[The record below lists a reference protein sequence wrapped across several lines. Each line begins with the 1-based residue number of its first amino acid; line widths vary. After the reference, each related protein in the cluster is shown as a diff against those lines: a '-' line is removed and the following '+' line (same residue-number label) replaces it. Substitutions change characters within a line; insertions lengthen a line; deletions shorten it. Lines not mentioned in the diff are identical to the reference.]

1 MDHEPYPSTNP
12 AAQREKQH
20 VALTSVAAAV
30 ALTGLKLLVGVLT
43 GSLGILAEAAHSAL
57 DLVAALLTVF
67 AVRLSGRPADEDH
80 RYGHGKVES
89 LSAFVEGAL
98 LVLTAGWVI
107 YEAIRRLLFVEVH
120 VEASIWAFLVM
131 IFSIVVD
138 VGRSRA
144 LSRVAREHDSQA
156 LAADALHFRT
166 DIWSSAIVLGGLAL
180 IKLGD
185 LTGWTLN
192 GWIGRA
198 DAIAALGVSAVVL
211 SVTGRLMRETIDA
224 LLDRAPAEGAELLI
238 EAVTQVP
245 GVVGCRRFRLRR
257 AGNKVFADVV
267 IAVARTNTF
276 GEAHTITEAVEE
288 AVRALSPRADADV
301 VVHMEPVIA
310 PGEAPG
316 DEVRLLARQSGMR
329 AHDIRVRA
337 IDDRLD
343 ADLHVEVDP
352 RLTLRAAH
360 ALTTQLERDVRQAN
374 PQFHRVNTHMEAPET
389 EVERQID
396 VTTQQAEL
404 VAQVRD
410 IADSVA
416 GRRSCHEIRMYQLLA
431 GERPYELVLHCW
443 FPGDVTVHQVH
454 RQAAEIER
462 LLHNALPDLR
472 DVIVHAEPREEG
484 PEIELDLQRMGHT
497 EAARTDTTE

>member
-1 MDHEPYPSTNP
+1 MSSNEPFPTTHG
-12 AAQREKQH
+12 AAQREKQS
-20 VALTSVAAAV
+20 VALMSVAAAV
-30 ALTGLKLLVGVLT
+30 VLTSLKLIVGVLT

-57 DLVAALLTVF
+57 DLVSSLLTFF
-67 AVRLSGRPADEDH
+67 AVRLSDHPADDEH

-98 LVLTAGWVI
+98 LLLMAGWVS
-107 YEAIRRLLFVEVH
+107 YEAVRRLIFVNVR
-120 VEASIWAFLVM
+120 VEASVWAFLVM
-131 IFSIVVD
+131 LFSIVVD

-156 LAADALHFRT
+156 LAADALNFRT
-166 DIWSSAIVLGGLAL
+166 DLWSSAIVLVGLAL
-180 IKLGD
+180 LKLGD

-192 GWIGRA
+192 GWLGRA

-238 EAVTQVP
+238 EAVATVP
-245 GVVGCRRFRLRR
+245 GVVGCRRLRLRR

-276 GEAHTITEAVEE
+276 GEAHAITEAVEE
-288 AVRALSPRADADV
+288 AVRARLPRADADV
-301 VVHMEPVIA
+301 VVHMEPVTA
-310 PGEAPG
+310 PDEAPG

-360 ALTTQLERDVRQAN
+360 ELTARLERDVRRAN
-374 PQFHRVNTHMEAPET
+374 PQFHRVNTHLEGPET
-389 EVERQID
+389 AVERQID
-396 VTTQQAEL
+396 VTTERAEL

-410 IADSVA
+410 IADGVA
-416 GRRSCHEIRMYQLLA
+416 GPHSCHEIRMYQLLA
-431 GERPYELVLHCW
+431 NERPYELVLHCW
-443 FPGDVTVHQVH
+443 FPGDMTVHQVH
-454 RQAAEIER
+454 QQAAEIER
-462 LLHNALPDLR
+462 QLHNALPDLR
-472 DVIVHAEPREEG
+472 DVIVHAEPREESAG
-484 PEIELDLQRMGHT
+484 T
-497 EAARTDTTE
+497 EATIHTAPLTRA